1 MATCEMCGYSGT
13 VQEAI
18 VEGAVLFLC
27 DKCLK
32 YGDAIELKKTSA
44 TVIDQRLTFM
54 KRTHSYLSESTEET
68 LVSEYGLRVKKARE
82 KRNLSQ
88 DQLAQALAER
98 VSLLQRVESGNME
111 PPLKLARKLE
121 QYLKI
126 QLVQKEEK
134 TIVAEKRSSSAD
146 TGMTIGDVVKIKD
159 AKK

>member
-44 TVIDQRLTFM
+44 TVIDQRLAFM
-54 KRTHSYLSESTEET
+54 KQTHSYIPPVDTEA
-68 LVSEYGLRVKKARE
+68 VVHNYGHLLKKARE

-98 VSLLQRVESGNME
+98 VSLLQRIESGNME

-134 TIVAEKRSSSAD
+134 TIVDAKQSSSGDA
-146 TGMTIGDVVKIKD
+146 GMTIGDIVKIKD
-159 AKK
+159 AKR

>member
-1 MATCEMCGYSGT
+1 MATCEMCGYQGS

-27 DKCLK
+27 DRCLR
-32 YGDAIELKKTSA
+32 YGDAVELKKPSA
-44 TVIDQRLTFM
+44 AVVDQRLAFM
-54 KRTHSYLSESTEET
+54 KRTHSFISQNDDEAV
-68 LVSEYGLRVKKARE
+68 VSGYGSLVKKARE
-82 KRNLSQ
+82 KLNLSQ

-98 VSLLQRVESGNME
+98 VSLLQRIESGNME

-126 QLVQKEEK
+126 RLVQKDEK
-134 TIVAEKRSSSAD
+134 TSIDAQEFSSSGVGLTIAD
-146 TGMTIGDVVKIKD
+146 IIQRKD